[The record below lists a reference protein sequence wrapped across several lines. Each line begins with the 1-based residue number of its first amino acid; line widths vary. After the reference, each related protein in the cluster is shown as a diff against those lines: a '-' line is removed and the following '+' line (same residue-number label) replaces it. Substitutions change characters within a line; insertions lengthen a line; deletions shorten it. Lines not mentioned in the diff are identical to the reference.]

1 VSTFIFDLDGT
12 LADSRECL
20 VASLNHAFGSVGLKD
35 YSFCPVLSLQRDLAT
50 TYRLAMADL
59 GSPIEDEP
67 LFKFVQE
74 FRWFHEAHGEESIK
88 PYEGMAETLES
99 LKKTHVLAVATTKH
113 SPQARRVLRKLKLDR
128 FFDHIQG
135 TDPGMKYKPDP
146 EILYKTLRVL
156 EIPAHKA
163 AYVGDACHDMTA
175 ARAGGLTAIAAAY
188 GFGGD
193 QYLKDFEKDFIVY
206 HHRELGEIRDQF
218 IGRRT
223 RDLAFAP
230 RSASL

>member
-1 VSTFIFDLDGT
+1 MSTFIFDLDGT

-20 VASLNHAFGSVGLKD
+20 VASLRHAFGTVGLKD
-35 YSFCPVLSLQRDLAT
+35 YSFCPILSLQRDLAT
-50 TYRLAMADL
+50 TYRMAMSDL
-59 GSPIEDEP
+59 DSSIDEEP
-67 LFKFVQE
+67 MRKFIHE
-74 FRWFHEAHGEESIK
+74 FRWFHETEGEASIQA
-88 PYEGMAETLES
+88 YEGIANTLEN

-128 FFDHIQG
+128 YFDHIQG

-146 EILYKTLRVL
+146 EILFKTLRIL

-163 AYVGDACHDMTA
+163 AYIGDACHDMTA
-175 ARAGGLTAIAAAY
+175 AKAGGLTAIAAAY

-206 HHRELGEIRDQF
+206 HHRELGQIRDQF
-218 IGRRT
+218 IGRST
-223 RDLAFAP
+223 RSLAFSE